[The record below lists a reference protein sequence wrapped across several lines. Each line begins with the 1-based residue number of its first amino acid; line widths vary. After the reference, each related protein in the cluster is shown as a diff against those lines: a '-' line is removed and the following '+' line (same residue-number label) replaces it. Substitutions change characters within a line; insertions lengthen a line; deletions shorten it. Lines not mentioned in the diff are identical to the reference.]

1 MTRRADPLPASQA
14 SPPKARPRA
23 VPQTSDLLAKLVR
36 PTKPT
41 RVPELDRIER
51 LISSH
56 THYHLGYSGETI
68 PAQTIA
74 NELKRVQTIVDEK
87 QRQEASAAL
96 ARTFKVL
103 AGVPEHLSRMA
114 VIEQAMEAHEA
125 QATPAMGPPSC
136 KASSMTLGRSIGRPC
151 LTQPGSKRRSKR
163 SSDLRE

>member
-1 MTRRADPLPASQA
+1 M
-14 SPPKARPRA
+14 
-23 VPQTSDLLAKLVR
+23 
-36 PTKPT
+36 
-41 RVPELDRIER
+41 PELDRIER

-125 QATPAMGPPSC
+125 QATPKTRDGSALMQSFIDDTRTIYRQAVPDPAGLQEAL
-136 KASSMTLGRSIGRPC
+136 KAL
-151 LTQPGSKRRSKR
+151 Q
-163 SSDLRE
+163 